1 MSDLPASG
9 EPGEDERD
17 VLGLPVG
24 MIRPM
29 VHWGQPIMHRALAP
43 VTTFDADLAALAA
56 DMFVTMDAADGVG
69 LAANQVGA
77 DLAMFVFDV
86 RLPGEPDG
94 AVGVICNP
102 VLTVPEPDD
111 PDDPHSAGQAWIAD
125 SEGCLSLPGAFVPCK
140 RALVASVSGVDHTGA
155 PVSYHGTGLLARCLQ
170 HESDHLR
177 GVVFADH
184 VPGRLRR
191 KLHKQAE
198 RYASEFP
205 PDWPVSPREEPTG

>member
-1 MSDLPASG
+1 MTDMPAA
-9 EPGEDERD
+9 PDPVDDARD
-17 VLGLPVG
+17 ALGLPVG
-24 MIRPM
+24 TIRSM
-29 VHWGQPIMHRALAP
+29 VYWGQPIMHRPLAP
-43 VTTFDADLAALAA
+43 VTTFNADLAALAA

-77 DLAMFVFDV
+77 DLAMFVFDL
-86 RLPGEPDG
+86 RRPGEPYG
-94 AVGVICNP
+94 AVGVVCNP
-102 VLTVPEPDD
+102 VLSVPDPDD
-111 PDDPHSAGQAWIAD
+111 PDSVGQAWISD

-140 RALVASVSGVDHTGA
+140 RALIAGVSGVDHTGA
-155 PVSYHGTGLLARCLQ
+155 PVSYQGTGLMARCLQ

-177 GVVFADH
+177 GVVFADR

-205 PDWPVSPREEPTG
+205 PDWPVSPREEPLG

>member
-1 MSDLPASG
+1 MTDMAEVP
-9 EPGEDERD
+9 EPVEDAREA
-17 VLGLPVG
+17 LGLPAG
-24 MIRPM
+24 TIRPM
-29 VHWGQPIMHRALAP
+29 VHWGQPIMHRPLAP
-43 VTTFDADLAALAA
+43 VTTFDAGLATLAA

-77 DLAMFVFDV
+77 DLAMFVFDL
-86 RLPGEPDG
+86 RGPGEPEG
-94 AVGVICNP
+94 AVGVVCNP
-102 VLTVPEPDD
+102 VLSVPDPDD
-111 PDDPHSAGQAWIAD
+111 PDSAGQAWISD

-140 RALVASVSGVDHTGA
+140 RALIASVSGVDHTGA
-155 PVSYHGTGLLARCLQ
+155 PVSYQGSGLMARCLQ

-177 GVVFADH
+177 GVVFAAH

-205 PDWPVSPREEPTG
+205 PDWPVSPREEPLV

>member
-1 MSDLPASG
+1 MTEMSQVPEAVEDARAALCLPDG
-9 EPGEDERD
+9 T
-17 VLGLPVG
+17 
-24 MIRPM
+24 IRAM
-29 VHWGQPIMHRALAP
+29 VHWGRPIMHRPLVP
-43 VTTFDADLAALAA
+43 VTRFDADLAALAA

-69 LAANQVGA
+69 LAANQVGE
-77 DLAMFVFDV
+77 DLAMFVFDL
-86 RLPGEPDG
+86 RGLEDPNG
-94 AVGVICNP
+94 AVGVVCNP
-102 VLTVPEPDD
+102 VLTVPD
-111 PDDPHSAGQAWIAD
+111 PDDQDSLGQPWISD

-140 RALVASVSGVDHTGA
+140 RALLAAVSGVDHTGV
-155 PVSYHGTGLLARCLQ
+155 PVSYQGSGLMARCLQ

-205 PDWPVSPREEPTG
+205 PDWPVSPRVEPPVQT

>member
-1 MSDLPASG
+1 MTDMTAPP
-9 EPGEDERD
+9 EPVEDARD
-17 VLGLPVG
+17 SLGLPVG
-24 MIRPM
+24 TIRPM
-29 VHWGQPIMHRALAP
+29 VHWGQPIMHRPLAP
-43 VTTFDADLAALAA
+43 VTRFDADLAALAA

-69 LAANQVGA
+69 LAADQVGA
-77 DLAMFVFDV
+77 DLAMFVFDL
-86 RLPGEPDG
+86 RGPCEPAG
-94 AVGVICNP
+94 AVGVVCNP
-102 VLTVPEPDD
+102 VLSVPDPDD
-111 PDDPHSAGQAWIAD
+111 PDSAGQAWISD

-140 RALVASVSGVDHTGA
+140 RALIASVSGVDHTGA
-155 PVSYHGTGLLARCLQ
+155 PVSYHGTGLMARCLQ

-205 PDWPVSPREEPTG
+205 PDWPVSPREEPLG